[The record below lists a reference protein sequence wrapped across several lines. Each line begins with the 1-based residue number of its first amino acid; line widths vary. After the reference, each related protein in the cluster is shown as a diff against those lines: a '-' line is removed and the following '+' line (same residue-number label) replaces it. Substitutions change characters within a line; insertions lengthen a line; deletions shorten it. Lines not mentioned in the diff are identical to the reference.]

1 MILGRVTGTV
11 VSTVKDPGYD
21 GRRLM
26 IVAPIDERGAPTGEE
41 FLAVDH
47 AQAGIGDRVL
57 VLLEGNGV
65 RQVLGVTGKMV
76 PILELIVGVVDRVDP
91 ADAESKR

>member
-11 VSTVKDPGYD
+11 VSTVKDPGYE

-26 IVAPIDERGAPTGEE
+26 IVAPIDERGTAVGDE

-57 VLLEGNGV
+57 VLVEGNGV
-65 RQVLGVTGKMV
+65 RQILGVTGKMV

-91 ADAESKR
+91 EAEAK

>member
-11 VSTVKDPGYD
+11 VSTVKDPGYE

-26 IVAPIDERGAPTGEE
+26 IVTPIDERGAAVGEE

-57 VLLEGNGV
+57 VLVEGNGV
-65 RQVLGVTGKMV
+65 RQILGVTGKMV

-91 ADAESKR
+91 EAEAK